1 MSKKFRCQR
10 EDCMYRAGQG
20 EDRTHDFVNACNYF
34 FLTGKSRI
42 AQLPPELRDPA
53 KCPMYIPREG
63 GKVHMNRRITAP
75 VWEPLALKMY
85 KEGRS
90 DREIAAAVGVS
101 PTTIGT
107 WRVKRKLKSIWVMPK
122 RYGSFDTQKALE
134 LYKQGKNDGEISVAV
149 GVSRQTI
156 GTWRH
161 ELGLPPH
168 AAGPGVVYKY
178 DWDKALT
185 LYDKGCTDEQIAK
198 ALGCKP
204 DTVYKWRRR
213 ESLPTKYKITKE
225 D

>member
-1 MSKKFRCQR
+1 MSKKFRCKH
-10 EDCMYRAGQG
+10 EDCIYRAQP
-20 EDRTHDFVNACNYF
+20 ESSENHINTHACNYF
-34 FLTGKSRI
+34 FLTGRSRI
-42 AQLPPELRDPA
+42 AQHPPGKRDPSQ
-53 KCPMYIPREG
+53 CILYMPREG
-63 GKVHMNRRITAP
+63 GKVHMNRRTTAP

-107 WRVKRKLKSIWVMPK
+107 WRVKRKLKSIWAGPK
-122 RYGSFDTQKALE
+122 RYSSFDTKKALE
-134 LYKQGKNDGEISVAV
+134 LYKQGKNDGEISEAV

-156 GTWRH
+156 GSWRH

-198 ALGCKP
+198 ALGCSFK
-204 DTVYKWRRR
+204 TVNKWRRR
-213 ESLPTKYKITKE
+213 EGLPSKHKITKE